1 MLVDTFFMA
10 IKVKFVG
17 EIFRANLTTKFSEIG
32 VKFFTDAFLPIRFN
46 TLQLFIRFRHWN
58 YVFF

>member
-32 VKFFTDAFLPIRFN
+32 AKFFTDA
-46 TLQLFIRFRHWN
+46 
-58 YVFF
+58 